1 MGIGTYAFVKGFTG
15 DVRDSI
21 DKREESER
29 DRKKSVFLE
38 GLRRDTYKW
47 QKDLDETYALS
58 NPDKNMEEID
68 YVKGVKILKN
78 KKGDVLRETPL
89 SQSDRD
95 TYDLETRG
103 KRANLTS
110 LETKAKYAEEEARTG
125 LDRDRAAIAAS
136 HASAENSRSSSGL
149 NRAQAKA
156 LDKTPGGGTLD
167 ERALELLYT
176 NKAVQDDLIRSGVP
190 AEAVTDLAVLTLA
203 NLAARG
209 EPAGKAQQTFLEGAA
224 LLRAKAKGAKFNTK
238 PPRE

>member
-29 DRKKSVFLE
+29 DRKKSIFLE

-68 YVKGVKILKN
+68 YVKGVKVLKN

-89 SQSDRD
+89 TQSDREA
-95 TYDLETRG
+95 YDIDVRG
-103 KRANLTS
+103 KRAGLTS
-110 LETKAKYAEEEARTG
+110 LETKAKYADEEARLG
-125 LDRDRAAIAAS
+125 MDRDRAAIAAS
-136 HASAENSRSSSGL
+136 HASTDNARSGASL

-156 LDKTPGGGTLD
+156 LDKTAGGGGSID
-167 ERALELLYT
+167 DRALELLYV

-190 AEAVTDLAVLTLA
+190 AEAVTDLAVQTIA
-203 NLAARG
+203 NVAARKQ
-209 EPAGKAQQTFLEGAA
+209 PASAAQQTFLQAAA
-224 LLRAKAKGAKFNTK
+224 LLRAKAKDANFNTK
-238 PPRE
+238 PPR